1 MLKTE
6 PLAQTTKDYDELL
19 ALYEKIK
26 AITTVNLPDID
37 VKNEKSVAKVIELLT
52 GYLCT
57 LSYFSADKIY
67 SIFKLTVLQDR
78 LPILVKYYREYV
90 NILET
95 EWKGLSVQTTNETR
109 EKEAILTVYENM
121 KRIIGNPG
129 EQKFVDKI
137 RLKLKEKLFPEQVR
151 KLIEAEL
158 SAIETEG
165 SHDISRKK
173 HYVTLLTEYPFGVL
187 AKE

>member
-19 ALYEKIK
+19 TLYEKIK
-26 AITTVNLPDID
+26 SITTVNLPDID

-67 SIFKLTVLQDR
+67 NIFKLTMLQDR
-78 LPILVKYYREYV
+78 LPILVKYYRDYV

-95 EWKGLSVQTTNETR
+95 EWKGLSVQTTTETR

-137 RLKLKEKLFPEQVR
+137 RLKLKEKLFP
-151 KLIEAEL
+151 
-158 SAIETEG
+158 
-165 SHDISRKK
+165 
-173 HYVTLLTEYPFGVL
+173 
-187 AKE
+187 